1 MPKKKAKKK
10 TTKRNTRQLS
20 LKFNNLTQS
29 EKMALMRKRAE
40 LKKNGKKKNKTS
52 TTKKKTSKIKT
63 IKKAAPSRRSSTKK
77 KRSSKPVKKTTTTR
91 SPSVP
96 LVLVELGRL
105 VELQTDSVRWKWTAK
120 EDWIVCSNE
129 SGKRLFLFPRPPKKP
144 VKDSTAYAKKGERL
158 YKIFNHRKS
167 DKLLKGKIC
176 DLKRREGRAI
186 HIIYR
191 SDKFGGRASN
201 YIHSFDKPP
210 IVWVNS
216 TKNPKIVALTGG
228 DIRITTRGIE
238 G

>member
-1 MPKKKAKKK
+1 MTKKKSKKK

-20 LKFNNLTQS
+20 LKFDNLTQS

-40 LKKNGKKKNKTS
+40 LKKNGK
-52 TTKKKTSKIKT
+52 TKKKTSKTKKKTIRKPAKRKT
-63 IKKAAPSRRSSTKK
+63 IKKVSPPR
-77 KRSSKPVKKTTTTR
+77 KPVKKTTTTR
-91 SPSVP
+91 APSVP

-129 SGKRLFLFPRPPKKP
+129 SGRRLFMFPRPPKKP
-144 VKDSTAYAKKGERL
+144 VKDSTAYAKKGEKL

-167 DKLLKGKIC
+167 DKLLKGKIY